1 MFVSKILNLLNNG
14 QHFLYLHVEL
24 MCNLLTIQPPSVLI
38 YKQLLL
44 TELMEYYFCH
54 KIPFNQKEKKTGTS
68 YHNVFNI
75 FIYIEYADNF
85 VWKKLH

>member
-1 MFVSKILNLLNNG
+1 
-14 QHFLYLHVEL
+14 

-54 KIPFNQKEKKTGTS
+54 KIPFNQKEKKKLVHRITMCSTFLSILNMQTIS
-68 YHNVFNI
+68 YGKNYTEIMKFT
-75 FIYIEYADNF
+75 
-85 VWKKLH
+85 